1 MSASLPRERTIS
13 GVRAPTFMYGTAW
26 KEDDTRRCV
35 RDALAAG
42 FRAIDTA
49 NQRKHYHE
57 AQVGEALRE
66 AIAAGT
72 VTRDALFVQT
82 KFTHRDGQDH
92 RLPYD
97 PKAAVSEQVMQS
109 HARSLEHLGVDVI
122 DSYVLHGPSTRVGL
136 APQDLEAWRAMEE
149 LHRAKK
155 VRLLGVSNVTRAQL
169 ELLCQE
175 AKVAPVFVQN
185 RCYASR
191 GWDRDVRALCAQRGI
206 VYQGFSLLT
215 ANRKELGSPVVTEI
229 ARKAKLTPNQVVFL
243 FALQVG
249 MLPLTGTT
257 DPAHMREDLAVYAAT
272 PLSDADVK
280 RLETV
285 SG

>member
-1 MSASLPRERTIS
+1 MRPERERDVR
-13 GVRAPTFMYGTAW
+13 GVRVPTFMYGTAW

-66 AIAAGT
+66 ALAAGA

-97 PKAAVSEQVMQS
+97 PKAPVAAQVEQS

-122 DSYVLHGPSTRVGL
+122 DSYVLHGPSARVGL
-136 APQDLEAWRAMEE
+136 APQDLEAWRAMEA
-149 LHRAKK
+149 LHRAGK
-155 VRLLGVSNVTRAQL
+155 VRLLGASNVTRAQL
-169 ELLCQE
+169 ELLCDE
-175 AKVAPVFVQN
+175 AAVAPSFVQN

-191 GWDRDVRALCAQRGI
+191 GWDRDVRALCAERGI

-215 ANRKELGSPVVTEI
+215 ANRKELAGPVI
-229 ARKAKLTPNQVVFL
+229 ADVARRAKLTPNQVVFL

-257 DPAHMREDLAVYAAT
+257 DPAHMREDLAILDAS
-272 PLSDADVK
+272 PLSEADVK
-280 RLETV
+280 RIEAV